1 MMKKLSTLKRTVAE
15 AHAAGR
21 QDSRRFLALY
31 RAYLRGASEE
41 AGEYR
46 ENEHD
51 HSFRMAV
58 AAMAFAL
65 MSWLITMYFVF
76 K

>member
-1 MMKKLSTLKRTVAE
+1 MEGLSIFKKTVAE

-21 QDSRRFLALY
+21 QDSRHFIALY
-31 RAYLRGASEE
+31 RAYLRGASEAAE
-41 AGEYR
+41 AYR
-46 ENEHD
+46 ADEHD

-58 AAMAFAL
+58 AAMVFAL
-65 MSWLITMYFVF
+65 LSWFVTMYFVF